1 MKEDATAI
9 YDIAVTMKGNDADG
23 NEIGQRTASKMRF
36 RLNLLNIRIGVTVHL
51 WNKKANKA

>member
-23 NEIGQRTASKMRF
+23 NEITILDNVEVLAVEIDGTF
-36 RLNLLNIRIGVTVHL
+36 GILG
-51 WNKKANKA
+51 